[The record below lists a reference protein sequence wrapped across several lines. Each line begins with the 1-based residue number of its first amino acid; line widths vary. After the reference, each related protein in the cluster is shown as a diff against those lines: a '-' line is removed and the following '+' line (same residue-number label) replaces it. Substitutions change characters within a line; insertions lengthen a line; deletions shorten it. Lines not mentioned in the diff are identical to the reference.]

1 MLLDDRRFKIT
12 NTLIMKGYLYNIMG
26 KGIEELYWS
35 EKEIE
40 EYLLKEAWKN
50 WESSEYYDDME
61 FEEFWNIGTSQI
73 KIERIYLEEI
83 YV

>member
-1 MLLDDRRFKIT
+1 
-12 NTLIMKGYLYNIMG
+12 MKGYLYNIMG